1 MGKRGRPKSRET
13 LDKEAFKEWKDT
25 ANEAFNKTEL
35 TGRRLHHSPRHN
47 PEEAIRLS
55 GNLKNEKELKI
66 LFEEFQRKG
75 LIPEYVPNLET
86 GGRYYLKDAESLR
99 FWLGR
104 LAKEQWNK
112 PEKFGP
118 KIPGKDSANQWKIAI
133 LNKLVQDTAKEKI
146 GKNNLTPELLEDIE
160 NMSWEG
166 LPLKIDDEGNVSY
179 ARRQFSDK
187 VPQSVIEWGNKNLGN
202 DTGTRWA
209 KDVRKGWEELR
220 LENLRYKELTGF
232 EFDRGHFYP
241 SARGGP
247 NTRRNASTEVSWDM
261 IGETGSIAGNR
272 TKKDLPN
279 WKGTDV
285 GRELGTSN
293 TWKQDLIEFHL
304 DETGKNA
311 NQLPKDYLLDN
322 PQHAKIQQRQTL
334 KGQTHAAQA
343 AIAKNYEKYIKTDQ
357 QLMEV
362 VESYKQQGIIPPEAE
377 IKSIDDI
384 KKYSSARRAIGGDFE
399 IVDGQVVKKPKQTV
413 IQQILGVKKKP
424 NRLNGMS
431 DLLSNTPDNYEV
443 DFTPKPTG
451 IDFDQGHLTV
461 NGNNGNGVN
470 GKNGNGIAVNGKN
483 GKNGFLKGMENVKNY
498 SGLGKLRDADQIANI
513 GLNVSTGNVGG
524 AALGAATYGTS
535 KALQNK
541 QVQARIAKQITK
553 LVAERGAKSA
563 AKMIPGLDILLSGKE
578 SWDYLKR
585 GRWDQAGVAALS
597 GAIGWI
603 PIVGD
608 GASAALDLSNTGLD
622 IARLQAPTGNNK
634 KKGKNRLQRYLK
646 SFYN

>member
-1 MGKRGRPKSRET
+1 MGKKRGRPKSRYT
-13 LDKEAFKEWKDT
+13 LDKEAKAEFYKETD
-25 ANEAFNKTEL
+25 EAFNKTEL
-35 TGRRLHHSPRHN
+35 AGRRAHHSPRYD
-47 PEEAIRLS
+47 PKERIQLS
-55 GNLKNEKELKI
+55 GNLKNEIELKV
-66 LFEEFQRKG
+66 LFKEFQRKG
-75 LIPEYVPNLET
+75 LIPKYVPNLKT

-104 LAKEQWNK
+104 IASEQRLK
-112 PEKFGP
+112 PGGFGP
-118 KIPGKDSANQWKIAI
+118 KVPGVDPVNQWKIKQ
-133 LNKLVQDTAKEKI
+133 LNKLVRDYAKAKI
-146 GKNNLTPELLEDIE
+146 GKKKLTPELLEDIE

-166 LPLKIDDEGNVSY
+166 LPLKIDDKGNVSY

-220 LENLRYKELTGF
+220 LENARYKELTGF

-247 NTRRNASTEVSWDM
+247 NTRRNASSELSWDLV
-261 IGETGSIAGNR
+261 GETGSIAGNR
-272 TKKDLPN
+272 DKGNLPN
-279 WKGTDV
+279 WKGTNV

-334 KGQTHAAQA
+334 KGQIHAAQA
-343 AIAKNYEKYIKTDQ
+343 AVAKNYEKYIKTDQ
-357 QLMEV
+357 QLMDV

-384 KKYSSARRAIGGDFE
+384 KKYSSAKRAIGGDFE
-399 IVDGQVVKKPKQTV
+399 IVNGQIIKKPKKTP
-413 IQQILGVKKKP
+413 IQQILGVQKKTNKYSG
-424 NRLNGMS
+424 LS
-431 DLLSNTPDNYEV
+431 DILANPPENYEV
-443 DFTPKPTG
+443 DYTAKTPNG
-451 IDFDQGHLTV
+451 NGNGV
-461 NGNNGNGVN
+461 NGNNGNG
-470 GKNGNGIAVNGKN
+470 ITVNGKN
-483 GKNGFLKGMENVKNY
+483 GKNGFLKGMENVNNY

-513 GLNVSTGNVGG
+513 GLSIGTGNYVGAG
-524 AALGAATYGTS
+524 IGAATYGTS

-541 QVQARIAKQITK
+541 QVQAKIAKQITK

-563 AKMIPGLDILLSGKE
+563 AKMIPGLDIVLSSKE

-585 GRWDQAGVAALS
+585 GRWDQAGIAALS

-603 PIVGD
+603 PVVGD

-622 IARLQAPTGNNK
+622 IARLQAPTGTK
-634 KKGKNRLQRYLK
+634 KKKNRNTLTRFFKGL
-646 SFYN
+646 NT

>member
-25 ANEAFNKTEL
+25 ANEAFEETEL

-187 VPQSVIEWGNKNLGN
+187 VPQSVIDWGNDTLGN

-209 KDVRKGWEELR
+209 KSVRKGWEELR
-220 LENLRYKELTGF
+220 LENARYRELTGF
-232 EFDRGHFYP
+232 DFDRGHFYP

-247 NTRRNASTEVSWDM
+247 NTRRNASSELSWDLV
-261 IGETGSIAGNR
+261 GETGSIAGNR
-272 TKKDLPN
+272 DKGNLPN

-357 QLMEV
+357 QLMDV

-384 KKYSSARRAIGGDFE
+384 KKYSSARRAIGGDLE
-399 IVDGQVVKKPKQTV
+399 IVDGQVVKKPKKTP
-413 IQQILGVKKKP
+413 IQQILGFQKKTNK
-424 NRLNGMS
+424 NSGLS
-431 DLLSNTPDNYEV
+431 DVLANMPETYEV
-443 DFTPKPTG
+443 DYTPK
-451 IDFDQGHLTV
+451 
-461 NGNNGNGVN
+461 NGNGIN
-470 GKNGNGIAVNGKN
+470 GKNGNGITVNGKN
-483 GKNGFLKGMENVKNY
+483 GANGFLRGMENVKNY

-513 GLNVSTGNVGG
+513 GLNVSTGNYVGAG
-524 AALGAATYGTS
+524 IGVATYGTS

-541 QVQARIAKQITK
+541 QVQARVAKQITK

-563 AKMIPGLDILLSGKE
+563 AKLIPGLDILLSGKE

-603 PIVGD
+603 PIIGD

-622 IARLQAPTGNNK
+622 IARLQAPTGANK
-634 KKGKNRLQRYLK
+634 KKGKSRLSRYLRGL
-646 SFYN
+646 NN